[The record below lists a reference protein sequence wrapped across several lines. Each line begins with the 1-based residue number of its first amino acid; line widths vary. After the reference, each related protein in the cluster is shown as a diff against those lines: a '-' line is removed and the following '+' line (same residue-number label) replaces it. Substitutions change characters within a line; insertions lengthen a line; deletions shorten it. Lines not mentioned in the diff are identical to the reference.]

1 MNNQETKAR
10 DQQIKY
16 YGDCPDGTKNK
27 LFTFGVY
34 DLQNSIDVLNKFV
47 NKGGKI
53 RKAWHHYP
61 NGRQIDLKV
70 ILPSIT
76 GDLSNTYSAMAVLD
90 KKLNEKQGIKP
101 FS

>member
-1 MNNQETKAR
+1 MNNQETKP
-10 DQQIKY
+10 QEKIKY

-27 LFTFGVY
+27 LFSFSVY
-34 DLQNSIDVLNKFV
+34 NLQNSIDMLNKFV

-61 NGRQIDLKV
+61 NGQQRDLRA

-76 GDLSNTYSAMAVLD
+76 GDLSDTYSALKELD
-90 KKLNEKQGIKP
+90 KKLNEKQR
-101 FS
+101 